1 MKRKIKSENVRKR
14 VRRALAVKKQ
24 ISGTPERPRLT
35 VYKSSKHIYA
45 QLVDDENNQTLATV
59 STLSKELREGLGELK
74 KVDRA
79 EKVGAKVAELAKAKG
94 IETVIFDRN
103 GWRYH
108 GRVAALAKGAREGGL
123 RF

>member
-14 VRRALAVKKQ
+14 VRRALTVKQ
-24 ISGTPERPRLT
+24 HVGGTPERPRLT

-45 QLVDDENNQTLATV
+45 QLVDDENNRTLATV
-59 STLSKELREGLGELK
+59 STLSKELRETLGELK
-74 KVDRA
+74 KVERA
-79 EKVGAKVAELAKAKG
+79 EKVGAKMAELAKAKG
-94 IETVIFDRN
+94 IETVVFDRN